1 LSVMPQCWGGVPSQ
15 RNPFTYKYEA
25 QWKNN
30 ILI

>member
-25 QWKNN
+25 Q
-30 ILI
+30 